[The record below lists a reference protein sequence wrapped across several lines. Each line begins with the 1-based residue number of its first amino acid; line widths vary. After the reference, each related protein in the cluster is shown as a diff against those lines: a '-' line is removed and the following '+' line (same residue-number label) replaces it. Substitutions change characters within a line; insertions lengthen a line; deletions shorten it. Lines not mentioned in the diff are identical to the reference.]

1 MADFSAE
8 DFAAWQQLNA
18 QWREIQQSD
27 EIIAATVAEL
37 DEEEQIRPGLSED
50 AAEVATEGLCRQVS
64 VAKYDQML
72 QNPTLAE
79 DKRAQVLAMREK
91 RLARELGSFTEEE
104 RAEWEYLQQ
113 LSQQMAA
120 TDESIAQ
127 VLSEPTAAQRAAE
140 VDAEP
145 GDVERSLLSA
155 GVDSSLLEEHER
167 AAEELAAQEADA
179 AIAAVVESES
189 AADAAAN
196 TEEVQDMP
204 WEPIDGITPEMIAEH
219 EEQVAR
225 RIESDATF
233 VVDSTMVSFTLMQFC
248 KSMLCYASTSRRY
261 TSLLMDFVFISTV
274 LIKPTLNAS
283 CIHWN
288 YGYRWRLRT
297 LRLTSNSQQSKP
309 VALRKTRQ

>member
-104 RAEWEYLQQ
+104 RAEWEYFSSSASKWQ
-113 LSQQMAA
+113 LLMNRLLKCSPSQ
-120 TDESIAQ
+120 
-127 VLSEPTAAQRAAE
+127 LP
-140 VDAEP
+140 
-145 GDVERSLLSA
+145 LSA
-155 GVDSSLLEEHER
+155 PPKWMLNLVMWS
-167 AAEELAAQEADA
+167 
-179 AIAAVVESES
+179 VVS
-189 AADAAAN
+189 
-196 TEEVQDMP
+196 
-204 WEPIDGITPEMIAEH
+204 
-219 EEQVAR
+219 
-225 RIESDATF
+225 
-233 VVDSTMVSFTLMQFC
+233 
-248 KSMLCYASTSRRY
+248 
-261 TSLLMDFVFISTV
+261 
-274 LIKPTLNAS
+274 
-283 CIHWN
+283 
-288 YGYRWRLRT
+288 
-297 LRLTSNSQQSKP
+297 
-309 VALRKTRQ
+309 